1 MWNSAIFFC
10 CQPHTRVANI
20 IQTNEGQTK
29 GYSMHFEH
37 LESRQHFTV
46 SLANGLLSVL
56 GTTSNDQINVS
67 LSKTGKVAVTEK
79 TILVSGNQ
87 TIITNLGTH
96 TFPASAIGQVIIR
109 STLGNDTVTCTGGK
123 TSPYAFPTT
132 IDGRAGDDSLSG
144 GAAADRLVGGD
155 GNDRLTGNAGNDTL
169 LGDAGNDRLYGND
182 GNDQLF
188 GAAGQDSITGG
199 NGADLFDGGLN
210 NDYLYADDG
219 IAGNDTIQGGGAD
232 IPTIPTRTS
241 GDYAVI
247 DAGDLITKVR
257 RVVTIN
263 PI

>member
-1 MWNSAIFFC
+1 
-10 CQPHTRVANI
+10 
-20 IQTNEGQTK
+20 
-29 GYSMHFEH
+29 MHIDQ
-37 LESRQHFTV
+37 LESRQLLTATLV
-46 SLANGLLSVL
+46 NGTLSIL
-56 GTTSNDQINVS
+56 GTTANDQINIS
-67 LSKTGKVAVTEK
+67 LSKTGKVTVTEK
-79 TILVSGNQ
+79 TILVSGNV
-87 TIITNLGTH
+87 TVITNLGTH
-96 TFPASAIGQVIIR
+96 TFAASAIGQVIIR
-109 STLGNDTVTCTGGK
+109 TTLGNDTVTCTGGA
-123 TSPYAFPTT
+123 TNPYRFPTT
-132 IDGRAGDDSLSG
+132 IDCGPGDDSLAG
-144 GAAADRLVGGD
+144 GAGADRLIGGD

-188 GAAGQDSITGG
+188 GAAGQDSLTGG
-199 NGADLFDGGLN
+199 NGADLLDGGLN